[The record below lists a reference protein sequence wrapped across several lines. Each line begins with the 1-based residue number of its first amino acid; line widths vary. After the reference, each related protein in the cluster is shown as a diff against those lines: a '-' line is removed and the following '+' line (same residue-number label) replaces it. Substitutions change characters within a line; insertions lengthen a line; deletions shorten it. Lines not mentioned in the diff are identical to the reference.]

1 MYGSTQ
7 NSWWIH
13 WFQCYFSNYPPMD
26 KCWTLSLPK
35 TRHLNFVLQNPIPW
49 PQFPFLPISWP
60 FYYPI
65 AALWPWP
72 RLSSL
77 VYISYHLSVPPG
89 ENPWSITPS
98 NPYPLSPSTV
108 PACKALTLDQF
119 KHQYTLFPVKATKN
133 CWSEINMSKTCL
145 KDLLGDIFWSIYGWN
160 GMMPFFASKN
170 ALGWKGGGD
179 SGQGWR

>member
-7 NSWWIH
+7 NSWLNP

-26 KCWTLSLPK
+26 KRWTLSLPK
-35 TRHLNFVLQNPIPW
+35 TTHLNFVLQNPIPW

-60 FYYPI
+60 SYYPI

-72 RLSSL
+72 SLSSL
-77 VYISYHLSVPPG
+77 VYISHHLSVLPG
-89 ENPWSITPS
+89 ENPWSIT

-133 CWSEINMSKTCL
+133 CSSEINMPKTCL
-145 KDLLGDIFWSIYGWN
+145 KDLLEIHSEVFMDEMVWCLFCFQKCS
-160 GMMPFFASKN
+160 
-170 ALGWKGGGD
+170 GGKRGG
-179 SGQGWR
+179 SGQG